1 MMQMMTEGMM
11 ELPVQLSAGAGR
23 LLIELP
29 AQLSAGAG
37 RFLIEILAAMVGT
50 VAFSVLFGVPR
61 RYYRYCGLIGGAG
74 WAVYSLLADQCG
86 EPGAS
91 LAATMVVIFLSR
103 LMAVRER
110 CPATIFL
117 ISGIFP
123 LVPGAGVYW
132 TAYYIVTEQLW
143 KAVQTGYLAVKIA
156 VAIVLGIVFIFELPQ
171 GLFLTLAGHR
181 GGKRQGEK

>member
-1 MMQMMTEGMM
+1 MSEIINQIAG
-11 ELPVQLSAGAGR
+11 LPLD
-23 LLIELP
+23 
-29 AQLSAGAG
+29 
-37 RFLIEILAAMVGT
+37 FLVEILAAMAGT

-61 RYYRYCGLIGGAG
+61 QYYRYCGLIGGAG
-74 WAVYSLLADQCG
+74 WAVYCVCSQVWDS
-86 EPGAS
+86 PGAS

-132 TAYYIVTEQLW
+132 TAYYIVTEQLR
-143 KAVQTGYLAVKIA
+143 KAVETGYLAVKIA

-171 GLFLTLAGHR
+171 GLFLTLAGHKDGR
-181 GGKRQGEK
+181 

>member
-1 MMQMMTEGMM
+1 MINEKMIHEIVNEGMVIP
-11 ELPVQLSAGAGR
+11 LD
-23 LLIELP
+23 LLV
-29 AQLSAGAG
+29 
-37 RFLIEILAAMVGT
+37 EILAAIVGT

-74 WAVYSLLADQCG
+74 WAVYCVFSNVCDS
-86 EPGAS
+86 PGAS

-171 GLFLTLAGHR
+171 GLFLSLAGH
-181 GGKRQGEK
+181 KRSKAEK